1 MIISIAD
8 SPRKGKRFR
17 AIYRRENGKETAYDF
32 GYKGGYTYIDG
43 ATDKT
48 RENYWARHL
57 ANATERR
64 LIKDVIISPATLSA
78 YLLWGASRDIDKNL
92 DILNFMMRNTS
103 MD

>member
-43 ATDKT
+43 ASETVRD
-48 RENYWARHL
+48 NYWARHL
-57 ANATERR
+57 GNATERR
-64 LIKDVIISPATLSA
+64 LIKEVIISPAVLSA
-78 YLLWGASRDIDKNL
+78 FLLWGSSRNLNKNL
-92 DILNFMMRNTS
+92 ETLNFMMKK
-103 MD
+103 DE